1 MLIDRPRFETGL
13 CFLRR
18 FVYELSGWQE
28 WCIHTHNLTESK
40 RSHLMGDTKGKKEK
54 AKDKKQK
61 EAKKEK
67 QKKGK

>member
-1 MLIDRPRFETGL
+1 M
-13 CFLRR
+13 
-18 FVYELSGWQE
+18 
-28 WCIHTHNLTESK
+28 HNMTEPK
-40 RSHLMGDTKGKKEK
+40 RSHHMGDTKGKKEK

>member
-1 MLIDRPRFETGL
+1 MALNFHIET
-13 CFLRR
+13 
-18 FVYELSGWQE
+18 
-28 WCIHTHNLTESK
+28 
-40 RSHLMGDTKGKKEK
+40 RSITMGDTKGKKEK

>member
-1 MLIDRPRFETGL
+1 MAEAHH
-13 CFLRR
+13 
-18 FVYELSGWQE
+18 S
-28 WCIHTHNLTESK
+28 HNLTEPK

-61 EAKKEK
+61 DAKKEK

>member
-1 MLIDRPRFETGL
+1 MAIKAEAHPA
-13 CFLRR
+13 
-18 FVYELSGWQE
+18 
-28 WCIHTHNLTESK
+28 HNLAEPK
-40 RSHLMGDTKGKKEK
+40 RSLFMGDTKGKKEK